1 MPTLDESVQHAFKLA
16 EASEF
21 DTLLEYMRLYGV
33 GGVTEW
39 LTALCTTNFIARE
52 ESFLGLC
59 VRKEAAHKGE
69 EWKRR
74 SAKSGWKVIELLIE
88 QTSPLYAQDVFWNAA
103 KHGDVGVLEAACAR
117 NWHIGGR
124 DVLYDPISG
133 RGRGDMYCDIL
144 QGAGDGGNALEVFKW
159 LAKSKDTYFFRRGDI
174 PPHEWTGIPE
184 DAAYA
189 NRLQNEF
196 SSVLSSVL
204 RNEDIDAATYIM
216 DVPHALGYDYD
227 CANRMS
233 DDARRHYVTES
244 ANARSIK
251 SLDFL
256 CGRWGLDLVTDYVRE
271 GLEEV
276 GVSSDGE
283 EWIEPDFPINDDCR
297 DEIET
302 WLNDK
307 VSGTAKEHLM
317 NAMATLDENK
327 QQLAE
332 MEYLKIVNELHKVYK
347 RL

>member
-1 MPTLDESVQHAFKLA
+1 M
-16 EASEF
+16 ASEF
-21 DTLLEYMRLYGV
+21 DTA
-33 GGVTEW
+33 TEE
-39 LTALCTTNFIARE
+39 CT
-52 ESFLGLC
+52 
-59 VRKEAAHKGE
+59 H
-69 EWKRR
+69 
-74 SAKSGWKVIELLIE
+74 
-88 QTSPLYAQDVFWNAA
+88 DVFWAA
-103 KHGDVGVLEAACAR
+103 IKNTNGVCPRERSRRGWGRRLDVVALEAACAR
-117 NWHIGGR
+117 NWHDIK
-124 DVLYDPISG
+124 DVLYDYEAG
-133 RGRGDMYCDIL
+133 KGRGDLYCDIL
-144 QGAGDGGNALEVFKW
+144 SAVANEGNALEVFQW
-159 LAKSKDTYFFRRGDI
+159 LAKSKDTYFFR
-174 PPHEWTGIPE
+174 PGI
-184 DAAYA
+184 AIGWNF
-189 NRLQNEF
+189 NRLQSEF

-204 RNEDIDAATYIM
+204 RKEDIDAAKYMM
-216 DVPHALGYDYD
+216 DVPHALGYS
-227 CANRMS
+227 ANRMS
-233 DDARRHYVTES
+233 DDARRHYVIES

-271 GLEEV
+271 GLEV
-276 GVSSDGE
+276 AVSSDGR